1 MRHRQLSPHPRSLS
15 LSHPLSPPTSLS
27 HWPVAPFYDPL
38 TGAHTPAETNFTSL
52 ADPDPAAIGSG
63 RVACTTLMHEG
74 GHAAHFANVVSYTPL
89 ASQER
94 APTSVA
100 YAETQSMFLDAL
112 VGDAAWL
119 ARYARNGAGE
129 AVPWPVVEAHAR
141 ATRPY
146 AVFGLRAMLA
156 VSFFE
161 KALYELPDDQV
172 TPARVAALA
181 DEVEVA
187 IEGGP
192 SPRPL
197 LSVPHILA
205 DESSAYYQGYTLAEM
220 AVHQTP
226 RGGGGGGG
234 GGTALCLFLSS
245 LSSSLTS
252 LSSFLLLPSVTGRP
266 AVPPPSP
273 PWSRR

>member
-220 AVHQTP
+220 AVHQTRAALRARFGQLVDDARVGP
-226 RGGGGGGG
+226 ALANGCVKKKGGGGG
-234 GGTALCLFLSS
+234 
-245 LSSSLTS
+245 
-252 LSSFLLLPSVTGRP
+252 
-266 AVPPPSP
+266 
-273 PWSRR
+273 